1 MVIKARYKY
10 KFLWTSSTFAF
21 LMKKASAILCF
32 TLLIASTN
40 LLAQIPITK
49 DTLKVNGDS
58 VVVTATRTERKL
70 SNLTVPVTIIN
81 AKTIQQNGALRLTDI
96 LKEQT
101 GLNLTSG
108 FGAGVQ
114 LQGLNPD
121 YTIILINGEPLV
133 GRTAGVLDLNRI
145 ALGNIKKI
153 EIVKGPSSSLYG
165 SEAMAGVINIIT
177 DATNGAPLSL
187 GLRYGTYNTLDA
199 HLETKSNT
207 KNLLYQGFYNV
218 YNTDGYSIRPNSN
231 SRVTTPI
238 DRYATNQQLKW
249 HIGSRTNM
257 VINTR
262 FTQEKIQNEI
272 AVANNG
278 VTIYSIGKE
287 DIKDLN
293 LSASLNH
300 QFTNNIKT
308 SLRTYN
314 TTYDAVQNLLT
325 INGLPYRDVLNHN
338 FKRIE
343 NQTDWDINKKLQA
356 VFGIGAV
363 WEGVKS
369 SRYDSEKLRKQNDI
383 QYAFTQ
389 WEWKPSEKFT
399 IIGGLRFDNNSQ
411 FASAFSP
418 KISMLYK
425 VNQQHQFKLS
435 VGQGFKAPDFRQLF
449 LDFTNAA
456 AGSYSVFGVA
466 QAQQVIAKLD
476 ALGQIGNLFPNYYQL
491 KALKPEYSNGVHF
504 TWDWKINASSTLSV
518 QLFRNDIKNLIES
531 QQVGTYISG
540 AQIFSYLNI
549 GRAFTTGFEIEGQ
562 HKLNTHW
569 TISGG
574 YQFLVTGDK
583 DQIAEIKFGTVYTK
597 NNQGYSRLL
606 RLNEYVGLPN
616 TSKHKLQVKLN
627 YNSPK
632 GYYLNV
638 RAIYRSRWAVNNNN
652 GNEVFDIGDVFASGY
667 VALNSAAGKTF
678 KNGMGTQIGIDN
690 IGNYVDATNLPNLPG
705 RTFYASV
712 KYQFQNNK
720 NK

>member
-1 MVIKARYKY
+1 
-10 KFLWTSSTFAF
+10 
-21 LMKKASAILCF
+21 MKKSIYLIAILGF
-32 TLLIASTN
+32 FASSS
-40 LLAQIPITK
+40 LFGQMRFVK
-49 DTLKVNGDS
+49 DTLDANGDS

-177 DATNGAPLSL
+177 DAAFGAPLSM
-187 GLRYGTYNTLDA
+187 GIRYGTYNTLDA
-199 HLETKSNT
+199 NLDTKLST
-207 KNLLYQGFYNV
+207 QKIQYQGFYNL
-218 YNTDGYSIRPNSN
+218 YQTDGYSIRPNSN

-238 DRYATNQQLKW
+238 DRYATTQQLK
-249 HIGSRTNM
+249 INLTNKTSL
-257 VINTR
+257 VFNTR
-262 FTQEKIQNEI
+262 FTKEQIQNEI
-272 AVANNG
+272 AVSNNG

-287 DIKDLN
+287 DIKDAN

-300 QFTNNIKT
+300 RFSNQLKT
-308 SLRTYN
+308 SIRAYA
-314 TTYDAVQNLLT
+314 TTYDAIQNLLT

-343 NQTDWDINKKLQA
+343 NQTDWDLHKNLQA
-356 VFGIGAV
+356 VFGVGAV

-369 SRYDSEKLRKQNDI
+369 SRYDSEKVRKQNDI

-389 WEWKPSEKFT
+389 WEWKPINKFT
-399 IIGGLRFDNNSQ
+399 FIGGLRFDRNSQ
-411 FASAFSP
+411 FASALSP
-418 KISMLYK
+418 KVSMLYK
-425 VNQQHQFKLS
+425 LNAKHQFKLS
-435 VGQGFKAPDFRQLF
+435 IGQGFKAPDFRQLF

-456 AGSYSVFGVA
+456 AGSYSVFGSA
-466 QAQQVIAKLD
+466 QAQQVIARLD
-476 ALGQIGNLFPNYYQL
+476 ALGQIGNLFPSYYQL

-504 TWDWKINASSTLSV
+504 TWDWKVNAKTNLST
-518 QLFRNDIKNLIES
+518 QYFRNDIKNLIES

-540 AQIFSYLNI
+540 AQIYSYLNI
-549 GRAFTTGFEIEGQ
+549 GRAFTTGFEVEGQ
-562 HKLNTHW
+562 HQLNEKW
-569 TISGG
+569 TLSGG
-574 YQFLVTGDK
+574 YQYLVTGDK
-583 DQIAEIKFGTVYTK
+583 DQIAEIKAGTVYTK
-597 NNQGYSRLL
+597 NSQGYSRLMQ
-606 RLNEYVGLPN
+606 LNEYVGLPN
-616 TSKHKLQVKLN
+616 TSKHKVQFKVN

-632 GYYLNV
+632 GYYLNA

-652 GNEVFDIGDVFASGY
+652 GNEVFDNGDVFASGY
-667 VALNSAAGKTF
+667 LVFNTAAGKAF
-678 KNGMGTQIGIDN
+678 KNGLSVQAGIDN
-690 IGNYVDATNLPNLPG
+690 VSNYIDAANLPNLPG
-705 RTFYASV
+705 RTMFLSL
-712 KYQFQNNK
+712 KYQIQHLK
-720 NK
+720 K

>member
-1 MVIKARYKY
+1 
-10 KFLWTSSTFAF
+10 
-21 LMKKASAILCF
+21 MKKIICLF
-32 TLLIASTN
+32 LLVVLHQSN
-40 LLAQIPITK
+40 HVFGQIRFAK
-49 DTLKVNGDS
+49 DTLESNGDS

-177 DATNGAPLSL
+177 DATNGAPVSL
-187 GLRYGTYNTLDA
+187 GLRYGTYNTIDA
-199 HLETKSNT
+199 SLETKLNA
-207 KNLLYQGFYNV
+207 KNILYQGFYNT
-218 YNTDGYSIRPNSN
+218 YSTDGYSIRPNSN

-238 DRYATNQQLKW
+238 DRNSTTQQLKW
-249 HIGSRTNM
+249 NLSSKTNL
-257 VINTR
+257 VFNAR
-262 FTQEKIQNEI
+262 FTQEHIQNEI

-278 VTIYSIGKE
+278 ITIYSIGKE
-287 DIKDLN
+287 AIKDAN

-300 QFTNNIKT
+300 RFSATLKT
-308 SLRTYN
+308 SVRAYN

-325 INGLPYRDVLNHN
+325 INGLPYRDLLNHN
-338 FKRIE
+338 FKRLE
-343 NQTDWDINKKLQA
+343 NQTDWDLNKKLQA

-369 SRYDSEKLRKQNDI
+369 SRYDSEKVRKQNEI

-389 WEWKPSEKFT
+389 WEWKPTEKFT
-399 IIGGLRFDNNSQ
+399 LISGLRFDNNSQ
-411 FASAFSP
+411 FASAYSP
-418 KISMLYK
+418 KLSMLYK
-425 VNQQHQFKLS
+425 LNPQHQFKLS

-476 ALGQIGNLFPNYYQL
+476 ALGQIGNLFPSYYQL
-491 KALKPEYSNGVHF
+491 KALKPEYSTGIHF
-504 TWDWKINASSTLSV
+504 TWDWKINSRSNLSV

-540 AQIFSYLNI
+540 AQIYSYLNI
-549 GRAFTTGFEIEGQ
+549 GRAFTTGFELEGQ
-562 HKLNTHW
+562 HKLNKDW
-569 TISGG
+569 TVSGG
-574 YQFLVTGDK
+574 YQYLVTGDK
-583 DQIAEIKFGTVYTK
+583 DQIAEIKSGTVYTK
-597 NNQGYSRLL
+597 NSQGYSRLMQM
-606 RLNEYVGLPN
+606 NEYVGLPN
-616 TSKHKLQVKLN
+616 TSKHKLQLKLN

-632 GYYLNV
+632 AYYLNV

-652 GNEVFDIGDVFASGY
+652 GNEVFDNGDVFASGY
-667 VALNSAAGKTF
+667 VAFNSAAGKSF
-678 KNGMGTQIGIDN
+678 KNGLSVQAGIDN
-690 IGNYVDATNLPNLPG
+690 ISN
-705 RTFYASV
+705 
-712 KYQFQNNK
+712 
-720 NK
+720 

>member
-1 MVIKARYKY
+1 
-10 KFLWTSSTFAF
+10 
-21 LMKKASAILCF
+21 MKKTIFLTALLSILC
-32 TLLIASTN
+32 N
-40 LLAQIPITK
+40 NYLLAQLRVIN
-49 DTLKVNGDS
+49 DTLDKYGDS

-81 AKTIQQNGALRLTDI
+81 AKSIQQNGSLRLTDI

-177 DATNGAPLSL
+177 DATIGAPLTL

-199 HLETKSNT
+199 NLETKLQS
-207 KNLLYQGFYNV
+207 KKVQYQGFYNT
-218 YNTDGYSIRPNSN
+218 YHTDGYSIRPNSN

-238 DRYATNQQLKW
+238 ERYTSTQQLKW
-249 HIGSRTNM
+249 TLNSKTNL
-257 VINTR
+257 VLNSR
-262 FTQEKIQNEI
+262 FTNEKIQNEI

-287 DIKDLN
+287 DINDVN
-293 LSASLNH
+293 LSGNVNH
-300 QFTNNIKT
+300 RFSSTLKT
-308 SLRTYN
+308 SVRAYS

-338 FKRIE
+338 FKRVE
-343 NQTDWDINKKLQA
+343 NQTDWDINKNLQA
-356 VFGIGAV
+356 VFGVGAV

-369 SRYDSEKLRKQNDI
+369 SRYDSEKVRKQNDI
-383 QYAFTQ
+383 QYTFTQ
-389 WEWKPSEKFT
+389 WEWKPIEKFT
-399 IIGGLRFDNNSQ
+399 LIGGLRFDNNSQ

-418 KISMLYK
+418 KVSMLYK
-425 VNQQHQFKLS
+425 LSAKHQFRFS
-435 VGQGFKAPDFRQLF
+435 IGQGFKAPDFRQLF

-456 AGSYSVFGVA
+456 AGSYSVFGAA
-466 QAQQVIAKLD
+466 QAQQVIANLD
-476 ALGQIGNLFPNYYQL
+476 RLGQIGNLFPNYYL
-491 KALKPEYSNGVHF
+491 IKALKPEYSNGAHF
-504 TWDWKINASSTLSV
+504 TWDWKVNQQSNVSV

-531 QQVGTYISG
+531 QQIGTYISG
-540 AQIFSYLNI
+540 AQIYSYINI
-549 GRAFTTGFEIEGQ
+549 GRAFTTGFELEGQ
-562 HKLNTHW
+562 HKLNAAW
-569 TISGG
+569 TLSGG
-574 YQFLVTGDK
+574 YQYLVTGDK
-583 DQIAEIKFGTVYTK
+583 DQLAEIKAGTVYTK
-597 NNQGYSRLL
+597 NSQGYSRLL
-606 RLNEYVGLPN
+606 KLNEYVGLPN
-616 TSKHKLQVKLN
+616 TSKHKLQLKVN

-632 GYYLNV
+632 GYYLNA

-652 GNEVFDIGDVFASGY
+652 GNEVFDNGDVFASGY
-667 VALNSAAGKTF
+667 IVFNTAAGKAF
-678 KNGMGTQIGIDN
+678 KNGLSVQAGIDN
-690 IGNYVDATNLPNLPG
+690 INNYIDAANLPNLPG
-705 RTFYASV
+705 RTMFLSMR
-712 KYQFQNNK
+712 YQIQNRNK
-720 NK
+720 

>member
-1 MVIKARYKY
+1 
-10 KFLWTSSTFAF
+10 
-21 LMKKASAILCF
+21 MKKAIY
-32 TLLIASTN
+32 LIGFLGLFQESN
-40 LLAQIPITK
+40 LFAQLRFVK
-49 DTLKVNGDS
+49 DTLEANGDS

-81 AKTIQQNGALRLTDI
+81 AKTIQQNGSLRLTDI

-121 YTIILINGEPLV
+121 YTIILVNGEPLV

-177 DATNGAPLSL
+177 DATMGAPLTI
-187 GLRYGTYNTLDA
+187 GLRYGTYNTVDA
-199 HLETKSNT
+199 NLETKLTT
-207 KNLLYQGFYNV
+207 KQLQYQGFYNS
-218 YNTDGYSIRPNSN
+218 YSTDGYSIRPNSN

-238 DRYATNQQLKW
+238 DRYSTTQQLKW
-249 HIGSRTNM
+249 DLSPKTNLLL
-257 VINTR
+257 NTR
-262 FTQEKIQNEI
+262 YTKDKIQNEI
-272 AVANNG
+272 AVSNNG
-278 VTIYSIGKE
+278 ITIYSIGKE
-287 DIKDLN
+287 DINDLN
-293 LSASLNH
+293 LSATLNH
-300 QFTNNIKT
+300 RFSKALKT
-308 SLRTYN
+308 SVRAYT

-343 NQTDWDINKKLQA
+343 NQIDWDVQKNLQA
-356 VFGIGAV
+356 VIGFGAV

-369 SRYDSEKLRKQNDI
+369 SRYDSEKVRKQNEI

-389 WEWKPSEKFT
+389 WEWKPSEKLT
-399 IIGGLRFDNNSQ
+399 LIGGVRFDQNTQ
-411 FASAFSP
+411 FASAYSP
-418 KISMLYK
+418 KLSMLYK
-425 VNQQHQFKLS
+425 LNTQHQFRFS
-435 VGQGFKAPDFRQLF
+435 IGQGFKAPDFRQLF

-456 AGSYSVFGVA
+456 AGSYSVFGSA

-476 ALGQIGNLFPNYYQL
+476 ALGQIGNLFPNYYLL
-491 KALKPEYSNGVHF
+491 KALKPEYSNGLHF
-504 TWDWKINASSTLSV
+504 TWDWKINTQSSISV

-540 AQIFSYLNI
+540 AQIYSYLNI
-549 GRAFTTGFEIEGQ
+549 GRAFTTGFELEGQ
-562 HKLNTHW
+562 HKINTNW
-569 TISGG
+569 TLSGG
-574 YQFLVTGDK
+574 YQFLKTGDK
-583 DQIAEIKFGTVYTK
+583 DQIAEIKSGTVYTK
-597 NNQGYSRLL
+597 NSQGYSRLMK
-606 RLNEYVGLPN
+606 LNEYVGLPN
-616 TSKHKLQVKLN
+616 TSKHKLQVKIN

-632 GYYLNV
+632 GYYLNA

-652 GNEVFDIGDVFASGY
+652 GNEVFDNGDVFASGY

-678 KNGMGTQIGIDN
+678 KNGIGVQVGMDN
-690 IGNYVDATNLPNLPG
+690 ITNYIDAANLPNLPG
-705 RTFYASV
+705 RTFYISI
-712 KYQFQNNK
+712 KYQLQNNK

>member
-1 MVIKARYKY
+1 
-10 KFLWTSSTFAF
+10 
-21 LMKKASAILCF
+21 MKKHYFLITHL
-32 TLLIASTN
+32 TLLIAGF
-40 LLAQIPITK
+40 LQAQAPVIK
-49 DTLKVNGDS
+49 DTLDQNVDS

-81 AKTIQQNGALRLTDI
+81 AKTIQQNGSLRLTDI

-108 FGAGVQ
+108 FGAGIQ

-177 DATNGAPLSL
+177 DAAIGAPISV
-187 GLRYGTYNTLDA
+187 GLRYGTYNTIDA
-199 HLETKSNT
+199 NVETKLNSR
-207 KNLLYQGFYNV
+207 KIAYQGFYNF

-238 DRYATNQQLKW
+238 ERYTSTQQIKWQFSPKTNILLNA
-249 HIGSRTNM
+249 RYTNE
-257 VINTR
+257 
-262 FTQEKIQNEI
+262 QIQNEI

-287 DIKDLN
+287 SINDLN
-293 LSASLNH
+293 LSTTLNH
-300 QFTNNIKT
+300 RFSEKLKT
-308 SLRTYN
+308 SFRAYN
-314 TTYDAVQNLLT
+314 TSYDAVQNLLT

-343 NQTDWDINKKLQA
+343 NQTDWDIQKNLQA
-356 VFGIGAV
+356 VFGMGAV

-369 SRYDSEKLRKQNDI
+369 SRYDSEKLRKQNEI
-383 QYAFTQ
+383 HYAFTQ
-389 WEWKPSEKFT
+389 IEWKPIEKFT
-399 IIGGLRFDNNSQ
+399 FIGGVRFDNNTQ

-418 KISMLYK
+418 KVSMLYK
-425 VNQQHQFKLS
+425 LNQQHQFRLS

-456 AGSYSVFGVA
+456 AGSYSVYGVA

-476 ALGQIGNLFPNYYQL
+476 ALGQIGNLFPSYYQL
-491 KALKPEYSNGVHF
+491 KSLKPEYSNGLHF
-504 TWDWKINASSTLSV
+504 TWDWKVNDRSNISA
-518 QLFRNDIKNLIES
+518 QFFRNDITNLIES
-531 QQVGTYISG
+531 QQVGTYVTG
-540 AQIFSYLNI
+540 AQIYSYLNI
-549 GRAFTTGFEIEGQ
+549 GRAFTTGFELEGQ
-562 HKLNTHW
+562 YKLNPNW

-574 YQFLVTGDK
+574 YQYLVTGDK
-583 DQIAEIKFGTVYTK
+583 DQINEIKSGTVYTK
-597 NNQGYSRLL
+597 NSQGYSRLL
-606 RLNEYVGLPN
+606 TMKEYVGLPN
-616 TSKHKLQVKLN
+616 TSKHKLQFKLN

-632 GYYLNV
+632 GYYLNA

-652 GNEVFDIGDVFASGY
+652 GNEVFDDGDVFASGY
-667 VALNSAAGKTF
+667 VAINSATGKTF
-678 KNGMGTQIGIDN
+678 KNGLTTQAGVDN
-690 IGNYVDATNLPNLPG
+690 ITNYIDAANLPNLPG
-705 RTFYASV
+705 RTFYMSI
-712 KYQFQNNK
+712 KYQIQNRTK
-720 NK
+720 KF

>member
-1 MVIKARYKY
+1 
-10 KFLWTSSTFAF
+10 
-21 LMKKASAILCF
+21 MKKIPSAIFFLG
-32 TLLIASTN
+32 LLQATN
-40 LLAQIPITK
+40 LTAQSRVVK
-49 DTLKVNGDS
+49 DTLQSNGDS

-70 SNLTVPVTIIN
+70 NNLTVPVTIIN

-108 FGAGVQ
+108 FGAGIQ

-177 DATNGAPLSL
+177 DATMGAPLTI

-199 HLETKSNT
+199 NIETKLQS
-207 KNLLYQGFYNV
+207 KNFQYQGFVNS

-231 SRVTTPI
+231 SRVTTPVG
-238 DRYATNQQLKW
+238 RYSTTQQIKWDLSNKTNFLL
-249 HIGSRTNM
+249 NA
-257 VINTR
+257 R
-262 FTQEKIQNEI
+262 FTNEKIQNEI

-287 DIKDLN
+287 NIKDVN
-293 LSASLNH
+293 ASSSLNH
-300 QFTNNIKT
+300 RFNSTLKT
-308 SLRTYN
+308 SLRLYT

-343 NQTDWDINKKLQA
+343 NQTDWDLNKKLQ
-356 VFGIGAV
+356 VIFGAGAV

-369 SRYDSEKLRKQNDI
+369 SRYDSEKVRKQNDI

-389 WEWKPSEKFT
+389 WEWKPSEKLT
-399 IIGGLRFDNNSQ
+399 LIGGVRFDQNTQ
-411 FASAFSP
+411 FASAYSP
-418 KISMLYK
+418 KLSMLYK
-425 VNQQHQFKLS
+425 WHPQHQFRLS
-435 VGQGFKAPDFRQLF
+435 IGQGFKAPDFRQLF

-456 AGSYSVFGVA
+456 AGSYSVFGSA
-466 QAQQVIAKLD
+466 QAQQVIAKLET
-476 ALGQIGNLFPNYYQL
+476 LGQIGNLFPNYYLL
-491 KALKPEYSNGVHF
+491 KALKPEYSNGMHF
-504 TWDWKINASSTLSV
+504 TWDWKINPSSALSV

-540 AQIFSYLNI
+540 AQIYSYLNI
-549 GRAFTTGFEIEGQ
+549 GRAFTTGFEVEGQ
-562 HKLNTHW
+562 HKFSSNFTL
-569 TISGG
+569 SGG
-574 YQFLVTGDK
+574 YQYLITGDK
-583 DQIAEIKFGTVYTK
+583 DQVAEIKSGTVYTK
-597 NNQGYSRLL
+597 NSQGYSRLMK
-606 RLNEYVGLPN
+606 LNEYVGLPN
-616 TSKHKLQVKLN
+616 TSKHKLQAKIN

-638 RAIYRSRWAVNNNN
+638 RAIYRSKWAVNNNN
-652 GNEVFDIGDVFASGY
+652 GNEVFDNGDVFASGY
-667 VALNSAAGKTF
+667 VAINSAAGKSF
-678 KNGMGTQIGIDN
+678 KNGLSIQCGVDN
-690 IGNYVDATNLPNLPG
+690 ISNYIDATNLPNLPG
-705 RTFYASV
+705 RTFYTSI
-712 KYQFQNNK
+712 KYEFLQ
-720 NK
+720 

>member
-1 MVIKARYKY
+1 
-10 KFLWTSSTFAF
+10 
-21 LMKKASAILCF
+21 MKKRYFFITTL
-32 TLLIASTN
+32 TLLIEGT
-40 LLAQIPITK
+40 LQAQAPVIK
-49 DTLKVNGDS
+49 DTLYQNADS
-58 VVVTATRTERKL
+58 VVVTATRTERNL

-81 AKTIQQNGALRLTDI
+81 AKTIQQNGSLRLTDI

-108 FGAGVQ
+108 FGAGIQ

-177 DATNGAPLSL
+177 DAAI
-187 GLRYGTYNTLDA
+187 GLPISVGIRYGTYNTIDA
-199 HLETKSNT
+199 NVETKLNS
-207 KNLLYQGFYNV
+207 KNIAYQGFYNL

-238 DRYATNQQLKW
+238 ERYTSTQQLKW
-249 HIGSRTNM
+249 QFNPKTN
-257 VINTR
+257 ILLNARYTNE
-262 FTQEKIQNEI
+262 QIQNEI

-287 DIKDLN
+287 SINDLN
-293 LSASLNH
+293 LSTTLNH
-300 QFTNNIKT
+300 RFSEKLKT
-308 SLRTYN
+308 SFRAYN

-343 NQTDWDINKKLQA
+343 NQTDWDIQKNLQA
-356 VFGIGAV
+356 VFGMGAV

-369 SRYDSEKLRKQNDI
+369 SRYDSEKIRKQNEI
-383 QYAFTQ
+383 HYAFTQ
-389 WEWKPSEKFT
+389 IEWKPIEKFT
-399 IIGGLRFDNNSQ
+399 IIGGVRFDNNTQ

-418 KISMLYK
+418 KVSMLYK
-425 VNQQHQFKLS
+425 LNQQHQFRLS

-456 AGSYSVFGVA
+456 AGSYSVYGVA

-476 ALGQIGNLFPNYYQL
+476 ALGQIGNLFPSYYQL
-491 KALKPEYSNGVHF
+491 KSLKPEYSNGMHF
-504 TWDWKINASSTLSV
+504 TWDWKVNERSNISA
-518 QLFRNDIKNLIES
+518 QFFRNDITNLIES
-531 QQVGTYISG
+531 QQVGTYVTG
-540 AQIFSYLNI
+540 AQIYSYLNI
-549 GRAFTTGFEIEGQ
+549 GRAFTTGFELEGQ
-562 HKLNTHW
+562 YKLNPNW

-583 DQIAEIKFGTVYTK
+583 DQINEIKSGTVYTK
-597 NNQGYSRLL
+597 NSQGYSRLL
-606 RLNEYVGLPN
+606 TMKEYVGLPN
-616 TSKHKLQVKLN
+616 TSKHKLQFKLN

-632 GYYLNV
+632 GYYLNA

-652 GNEVFDIGDVFASGY
+652 GNEVFDNGDVFASGY
-667 VALNSAAGKTF
+667 VAINSATGKTF
-678 KNGMGTQIGIDN
+678 KNGLTAQAGVDN
-690 IGNYVDATNLPNLPG
+690 ITNYIDAANLPNLPG
-705 RTFYASV
+705 RTFYMSI
-712 KYQFQNNK
+712 KYQIQNRTK
-720 NK
+720 KF

>member
-1 MVIKARYKY
+1 MNKTHYL
-10 KFLWTSSTFAF
+10 F
-21 LMKKASAILCF
+21 
-32 TLLIASTN
+32 LLIGLFQGVN
-40 LLAQIPITK
+40 LFAQSRIVK
-49 DTLKVNGDS
+49 DTLEANGDS

-81 AKTIQQNGALRLTDI
+81 AKSIQQNGSLRLTDI

-108 FGAGVQ
+108 FGAGIQ

-177 DATNGAPLSL
+177 DAAIGSPLML
-187 GLRYGTYNTLDA
+187 GFRYGTYNTVDA
-199 HLETKSNT
+199 NLETKLNT
-207 KNLLYQGFYNV
+207 KQLQYQGFYNT
-218 YNTDGYSIRPNSN
+218 YSTDGYSIRPNSN

-238 DRYATNQQLKW
+238 DRYSTTQQLKW
-249 HIGSRTNM
+249 VLSTKTNF
-257 VINTR
+257 VLNTR

-278 VTIYSIGKE
+278 ITIYSIGKE
-287 DIKDLN
+287 DIKDIN
-293 LSASLNH
+293 LSTTLNH
-300 QFTNNIKT
+300 RFSKKLKT
-308 SLRTYN
+308 SVRGYS

-343 NQTDWDINKKLQA
+343 NQTDWDVRENLQA
-356 VFGIGAV
+356 VVGFGAV

-369 SRYDSEKLRKQNDI
+369 SRYDSEKVRKQNEI

-389 WEWKPSEKFT
+389 WEWKPSDKFT
-399 IIGGLRFDNNSQ
+399 LIGGVRFDQNTQ
-411 FASAFSP
+411 FASAYSP
-418 KISMLYK
+418 KLSMLYK
-425 VNQQHQFKLS
+425 LNPQHQFRFSL
-435 VGQGFKAPDFRQLF
+435 GQGFKAPDFRQLF

-456 AGSYSVFGVA
+456 AGSYSVFGAA

-476 ALGQIGNLFPNYYQL
+476 ALGQIGNLFPNYYLL
-491 KALKPEYSNGVHF
+491 KALKPEYSNGLHF
-504 TWDWKINASSTLSV
+504 TWDWKINSRSAISV

-540 AQIFSYLNI
+540 SQIYSYLNI
-549 GRAFTTGFEIEGQ
+549 GRAFTTGIELEGQ
-562 HKLNTHW
+562 HKLNTNW
-569 TISGG
+569 AISGG
-574 YQFLVTGDK
+574 YQFLQTGDK
-583 DQIAEIKFGTVYTK
+583 DQIAEIKSGTVYTK
-597 NNQGYSRLL
+597 NSQGYSRLMK
-606 RLNEYVGLPN
+606 LNEYVGLPN
-616 TSKHKLQVKLN
+616 TSKHKLQVKIN

-632 GYYLNV
+632 GCYLNA

-652 GNEVFDIGDVFASGY
+652 GNEVFDNGDVFASGY

-678 KNGMGTQIGIDN
+678 KNGLGIQVGIDN
-690 IGNYVDATNLPNLPG
+690 ITNYIDPANLPNLPG
-705 RTFYASV
+705 RTFYTSI
-712 KYQFQNNK
+712 KYQLQNNK

>member
-1 MVIKARYKY
+1 MQSQAQRIS
-10 KFLWTSSTFAF
+10 FTFAF
-21 LMKKASAILCF
+21 PMKKIICLFAILGLYQCTKSF
-32 TLLIASTN
+32 GQIRIA
-40 LLAQIPITK
+40 K
-49 DTLKVNGDS
+49 DTLQANGDS

-81 AKTIQQNGALRLTDI
+81 AKTIQENGALRLTDI

-177 DATNGAPLSL
+177 DATNGTPINL

-199 HLETKSNT
+199 SVETKLTTS
-207 KNLLYQGFYNV
+207 KLSYQGFYSA

-238 DRYATNQQLKW
+238 DRYATTQQLKW
-249 HIGSRTNM
+249 NLSAKTSLAF
-257 VINTR
+257 NTR
-262 FTQEKIQNEI
+262 FTNEKIQNEI
-272 AVANNG
+272 AVSNNG

-287 DIKDLN
+287 AIQDMN
-293 LSASLNH
+293 LSGTLNH
-300 QFTNNIKT
+300 RFSNTFKT
-308 SLRTYN
+308 SLRAYS

-325 INGLPYRDVLNHN
+325 INGLPYRDVLNHQ

-343 NQTDWDINKKLQA
+343 NQTDWELYKNLQA

-369 SRYDSEKLRKQNDI
+369 SRYDSEKVRKQNEI

-389 WEWKPSEKFT
+389 WEWKPTEKFT
-399 IIGGLRFDNNSQ
+399 LIGGLRFDNNSQ
-411 FASAFSP
+411 FASAYSP
-418 KISMLYK
+418 KLSMLYK
-425 VNQQHQFKLS
+425 LNAQHQFKLS

-466 QAQQVIAKLD
+466 QAQQVITKLN
-476 ALGQIGNLFPNYYQL
+476 ALGQIGNLFPAYYQL
-491 KALKPEYSNGVHF
+491 KALKPEYSNGIHF
-504 TWDWKINASSTLSV
+504 TWDWKINPRSSMSV

-531 QQVGTYISG
+531 QQVGTYVSG
-540 AQIFSYLNI
+540 AQIYSYLNI
-549 GRAFTTGFEIEGQ
+549 GRAFTTGFELEGQ
-562 HKLNTHW
+562 RKLNADW

-583 DQIAEIKFGTVYTK
+583 DQIAEIKNGTVYTK
-597 NNQGYSRLL
+597 NSQGYSRLL
-606 RLNEYVGLPN
+606 KLHEYVGLPN
-616 TSKHKLQVKLN
+616 TSKHKLQMKLN

-652 GNEVFDIGDVFASGY
+652 GNEVFDSGDVFASGY
-667 VALNSAAGKTF
+667 IAFNSAAGKTF
-678 KNGMGTQIGIDN
+678 KHGLSLQAGIDN
-690 IGNYVDATNLPNLPG
+690 MTNYIDAANLPNLPG
-705 RTFYASV
+705 RTLYMSI
-712 KYQFQNNK
+712 KYQIQNNK

>member
-1 MVIKARYKY
+1 MFGQMR
-10 KFLWTSSTFAF
+10 FA
-21 LMKKASAILCF
+21 
-32 TLLIASTN
+32 
-40 LLAQIPITK
+40 K
-49 DTLKVNGDS
+49 DTLDANGDS

-177 DATNGAPLSL
+177 DAAFGAPLSM
-187 GLRYGTYNTLDA
+187 GIRYGTYNTLDA
-199 HLETKSNT
+199 NLDTKLSNQ
-207 KNLLYQGFYNV
+207 KIQYQGFYNL
-218 YNTDGYSIRPNSN
+218 YQTDGYSIRPNSN

-238 DRYATNQQLKW
+238 DRYATTQQLKLNL
-249 HIGSRTNM
+249 SNKTSLVFNS
-257 VINTR
+257 R
-262 FTQEKIQNEI
+262 FTKEQIQNEI
-272 AVANNG
+272 AVSNNG

-287 DIKDLN
+287 NIKDAN

-300 QFTNNIKT
+300 RFSNQIKT
-308 SLRTYN
+308 SLRAYA

-343 NQTDWDINKKLQA
+343 NQTDWDLHKNLQA
-356 VFGIGAV
+356 VFGVGAV

-369 SRYDSEKLRKQNDI
+369 SRYDSEKVRKQNDI

-389 WEWKPSEKFT
+389 WEWKPIKKFT
-399 IIGGLRFDNNSQ
+399 FIGGLRFDRNSQ
-411 FASAFSP
+411 FASALSP
-418 KISMLYK
+418 KVSMLYMLNAK
-425 VNQQHQFKLS
+425 HQFKLS
-435 VGQGFKAPDFRQLF
+435 IGQGFKAPDFRQLF

-456 AGSYSVFGVA
+456 AGSYSVFGSA
-466 QAQQVIAKLD
+466 QAQQVIARLD
-476 ALGQIGNLFPNYYQL
+476 ALGQIGNLFPSYYQL
-491 KALKPEYSNGVHF
+491 RALKPEYSNGVHF
-504 TWDWKINASSTLSV
+504 TWDWKVNAKTNLSS
-518 QLFRNDIKNLIES
+518 QFFRNDIKNLIES

-540 AQIFSYLNI
+540 AQIYSYLNI

-562 HKLNTHW
+562 HQLNEKW
-569 TISGG
+569 TLSGG
-574 YQFLVTGDK
+574 YQYLVTGDK
-583 DQIAEIKFGTVYTK
+583 DQIAEIKAGTVYTK
-597 NNQGYSRLL
+597 NSKGYSRLMQ
-606 RLNEYVGLPN
+606 LNEYVGLPN
-616 TSKHKLQVKLN
+616 TSKHKLQFKVN

-632 GYYLNV
+632 GYYLNA

-652 GNEVFDIGDVFASGY
+652 GNEVFDNGDVFASGY
-667 VALNSAAGKTF
+667 MVFNTAAGKAF
-678 KNGMGTQIGIDN
+678 KNGLSVQAGIDN
-690 IGNYVDATNLPNLPG
+690 VSNYIDAANLPNLPG
-705 RTFYASV
+705 RTMFLSL
-712 KYQFQNNK
+712 KYQIQHLK
-720 NK
+720 K

>member
-1 MVIKARYKY
+1 
-10 KFLWTSSTFAF
+10 
-21 LMKKASAILCF
+21 MKKTIY
-32 TLLIASTN
+32 LIGFLGLFQGSN
-40 LLAQIPITK
+40 LFAQLRFVK
-49 DTLKVNGDS
+49 DTLEANGDS

-177 DATNGAPLSL
+177 DATVGSPITM
-187 GLRYGTYNTLDA
+187 GLRYGTYNTIDA
-199 HLETKSNT
+199 NLETKLNT
-207 KNLLYQGFYNV
+207 KQLQYQGFYNS
-218 YNTDGYSIRPNSN
+218 YSTDGYSIRPNSN

-238 DRYATNQQLKW
+238 DRYATTQQLKW
-249 HIGSRTNM
+249 SPSSNTSLLL
-257 VINTR
+257 NTR
-262 FTQEKIQNEI
+262 FTKEKIQNEI
-272 AVANNG
+272 AVSNNG
-278 VTIYSIGKE
+278 ITIYSIGKE
-287 DIKDLN
+287 DINDLN
-293 LSASLNH
+293 LSATLNH
-300 QFTNNIKT
+300 RFSKALKT
-308 SLRTYN
+308 SVRAYT

-325 INGLPYRDVLNHN
+325 INGLPYRDLLNHN
-338 FKRIE
+338 FKRLE
-343 NQTDWDINKKLQA
+343 NQTDWDLNKKLQA

-369 SRYDSEKLRKQNDI
+369 SRYDSEKVRKQNEI

-389 WEWKPSEKFT
+389 WEWKPSEKLT
-399 IIGGLRFDNNSQ
+399 LIGGVRFDQNTQ
-411 FASAFSP
+411 FASAYSP
-418 KISMLYK
+418 KLSMLYK
-425 VNQQHQFKLS
+425 LNTQHQFRFS
-435 VGQGFKAPDFRQLF
+435 IGQGFKAPDFRQLF

-456 AGSYSVFGVA
+456 AGSYSVFGSA

-476 ALGQIGNLFPNYYQL
+476 ALGQIGNLFPNYYLL
-491 KALKPEYSNGVHF
+491 KALKPEYSNGLHF
-504 TWDWKINASSTLSV
+504 TWDWKINMQSSISV

-540 AQIFSYLNI
+540 AQIYSYLNI
-549 GRAFTTGFEIEGQ
+549 GRAFTTGFELEGQ
-562 HKLNTHW
+562 HKINTNW
-569 TISGG
+569 TLSGG
-574 YQFLVTGDK
+574 YQFLQTGDK
-583 DQIAEIKFGTVYTK
+583 DQIAEIKSGTVYTK
-597 NNQGYSRLL
+597 NSQGYSRLMK
-606 RLNEYVGLPN
+606 LNEYVGLPN
-616 TSKHKLQVKLN
+616 TSRHKLQVKIN

-632 GYYLNV
+632 GYYLNA

-652 GNEVFDIGDVFASGY
+652 GNEVFDNGDVFASGY

-678 KNGMGTQIGIDN
+678 KNGIGFQVGIDN
-690 IGNYVDATNLPNLPG
+690 ITNYIDAANLPNLPG
-705 RTFYASV
+705 RTFYTSI
-712 KYQFQNNK
+712 KYQLQNNK

>member
-1 MVIKARYKY
+1 
-10 KFLWTSSTFAF
+10 
-21 LMKKASAILCF
+21 MKKTIY
-32 TLLIASTN
+32 LIGFLGLFQGSN
-40 LLAQIPITK
+40 LFAQLRFVK
-49 DTLKVNGDS
+49 DTLEANGDS

-81 AKTIQQNGALRLTDI
+81 AKTIQQNGSLRLTDI

-121 YTIILINGEPLV
+121 YTIILVNGEPLV

-177 DATNGAPLSL
+177 DATMGAPLTI
-187 GLRYGTYNTLDA
+187 GLRYGTYNTVDA
-199 HLETKSNT
+199 NLETKLTT
-207 KNLLYQGFYNV
+207 KQLQYQGFYNS
-218 YNTDGYSIRPNSN
+218 YSTDGYSIRPNSN

-238 DRYATNQQLKW
+238 DRYSTTQQLKW
-249 HIGSRTNM
+249 DLSPKTNLLL
-257 VINTR
+257 NTR
-262 FTQEKIQNEI
+262 YTKDKIQNEI
-272 AVANNG
+272 AVSNNG
-278 VTIYSIGKE
+278 ITIYSIGKE
-287 DIKDLN
+287 DINDLN
-293 LSASLNH
+293 LSATLNH
-300 QFTNNIKT
+300 RFSKALKT
-308 SLRTYN
+308 SVRAYT

-343 NQTDWDINKKLQA
+343 NQIDWDVQKNLQA
-356 VFGIGAV
+356 VIGFGAV

-369 SRYDSEKLRKQNDI
+369 SRYDSEKVRKQNEI

-389 WEWKPSEKFT
+389 WEWKPSEKLT
-399 IIGGLRFDNNSQ
+399 LIGGVRFDQNTQ
-411 FASAFSP
+411 FASAYSP
-418 KISMLYK
+418 KLSMLYK
-425 VNQQHQFKLS
+425 LNTQHQFRFS
-435 VGQGFKAPDFRQLF
+435 IGQGFKAPDFRQLF

-456 AGSYSVFGVA
+456 AGSYSVFGSA

-476 ALGQIGNLFPNYYQL
+476 ALGQIGNLFPNYYLL
-491 KALKPEYSNGVHF
+491 KALKPEYSNGLHF
-504 TWDWKINASSTLSV
+504 TWDWKINTQSSISV

-540 AQIFSYLNI
+540 AQIYSYLNI
-549 GRAFTTGFEIEGQ
+549 GRAFTTGFELEGQ
-562 HKLNTHW
+562 HKINTNW
-569 TISGG
+569 TLSGG
-574 YQFLVTGDK
+574 YQFLQTGDK
-583 DQIAEIKFGTVYTK
+583 DQIAEIKSGTVYTK
-597 NNQGYSRLL
+597 NSQGYSRLMK
-606 RLNEYVGLPN
+606 LNEYVGLPN
-616 TSKHKLQVKLN
+616 TSRHKLQVKIN

-632 GYYLNV
+632 GYYLNA

-652 GNEVFDIGDVFASGY
+652 GNEVFDNGDVFASGY

-678 KNGMGTQIGIDN
+678 KNGIVFQVGIDN
-690 IGNYVDATNLPNLPG
+690 ITNYIDAANLPNLPG
-705 RTFYASV
+705 RTFYTSI
-712 KYQFQNNK
+712 KYQLQNNK

>member
-1 MVIKARYKY
+1 
-10 KFLWTSSTFAF
+10 
-21 LMKKASAILCF
+21 MKKSIYLTAILGLF
-32 TLLIASTN
+32 TSNSLFG
-40 LLAQIPITK
+40 QMRFVK
-49 DTLKVNGDS
+49 DTLDANGDS

-177 DATNGAPLSL
+177 DAAFGAPLSM
-187 GLRYGTYNTLDA
+187 GIRYGTYNTLDA
-199 HLETKSNT
+199 NLDTKLST
-207 KNLLYQGFYNV
+207 QKIQYQGFYNL
-218 YNTDGYSIRPNSN
+218 YQTDGYSIRPNSN

-238 DRYATNQQLKW
+238 DRYATTQQLKLNL
-249 HIGSRTNM
+249 SNKTNL
-257 VINTR
+257 VFNTR
-262 FTQEKIQNEI
+262 FTKEQIQNEI
-272 AVANNG
+272 AVSNNG

-287 DIKDLN
+287 DIKDAN

-300 QFTNNIKT
+300 RFSNQLKT
-308 SLRTYN
+308 SLRAYA

-338 FKRIE
+338 FKRFE
-343 NQTDWDINKKLQA
+343 NQTDWDLHKNLQA
-356 VFGIGAV
+356 VFGVGAV

-369 SRYDSEKLRKQNDI
+369 SRYDSESVRKQNDI

-389 WEWKPSEKFT
+389 WEWKPIEKFT
-399 IIGGLRFDNNSQ
+399 FIGGLRFDRNSQ
-411 FASAFSP
+411 FASAMSP
-418 KISMLYK
+418 KVSMLYK
-425 VNQQHQFKLS
+425 LNTKHQFKLS
-435 VGQGFKAPDFRQLF
+435 IGQGFKAPDFRQLF

-456 AGSYSVFGVA
+456 AGSYSVFGSA
-466 QAQQVIAKLD
+466 QAQQVIARLD
-476 ALGQIGNLFPNYYQL
+476 ALGQIGNLFPSYYQL

-504 TWDWKINASSTLSV
+504 TWDWKVNDRTNLST
-518 QLFRNDIKNLIES
+518 QFFRNDIKNLIES

-540 AQIFSYLNI
+540 AQIYSYLNI
-549 GRAFTTGFEIEGQ
+549 GRAFTTGFEVEGQ
-562 HKLNTHW
+562 HQLNEKW
-569 TISGG
+569 TLSGG
-574 YQFLVTGDK
+574 YQYLVTGDK
-583 DQIAEIKFGTVYTK
+583 DQIAEIKAGTVYTK
-597 NNQGYSRLL
+597 NSQGYSRLL
-606 RLNEYVGLPN
+606 QLNEYVGLPN
-616 TSKHKLQVKLN
+616 TSKHKFQFKVN

-632 GYYLNV
+632 GYYLNA
-638 RAIYRSRWAVNNNN
+638 RAIYRSKWAVNNNN
-652 GNEVFDIGDVFASGY
+652 GNEVFDNGDVFASGY
-667 VALNSAAGKTF
+667 MVFNTAAGKAF
-678 KNGMGTQIGIDN
+678 KNGLSVQAGIYN
-690 IGNYVDATNLPNLPG
+690 ISNYIDAANLPNLPG
-705 RTFYASV
+705 RTMFLSL
-712 KYQFQNNK
+712 KYQIQNFNK
-720 NK
+720 

>member
-1 MVIKARYKY
+1 
-10 KFLWTSSTFAF
+10 
-21 LMKKASAILCF
+21 MKKTIY
-32 TLLIASTN
+32 LIGFLGLFQGSN
-40 LLAQIPITK
+40 LFAQLRFVK
-49 DTLKVNGDS
+49 DTLEANGDS

-177 DATNGAPLSL
+177 DATVGSPITM
-187 GLRYGTYNTLDA
+187 GLRYGTYNTIDA
-199 HLETKSNT
+199 NLETKLNT
-207 KNLLYQGFYNV
+207 KQLQYQGFYNS
-218 YNTDGYSIRPNSN
+218 YSTDGYSIRPNSN

-238 DRYATNQQLKW
+238 DRYATTQQLKW
-249 HIGSRTNM
+249 SPSAKTSLLL
-257 VINTR
+257 NTR
-262 FTQEKIQNEI
+262 FTKEKIQNEI

-278 VTIYSIGKE
+278 ITIYSIGKE
-287 DIKDLN
+287 DINDLN
-293 LSASLNH
+293 LSATLNH
-300 QFTNNIKT
+300 RFSKALKT
-308 SLRTYN
+308 SIRTYS

-343 NQTDWDINKKLQA
+343 NQTDWDVRNNLQA
-356 VFGIGAV
+356 VIGFGAV

-369 SRYDSEKLRKQNDI
+369 SRYDSEKLRKQNEI

-389 WEWKPSEKFT
+389 WEWKPSEKLT
-399 IIGGLRFDNNSQ
+399 LIGGVRFDQNTQ
-411 FASAFSP
+411 FASAYSP
-418 KISMLYK
+418 KLSMLYK
-425 VNQQHQFKLS
+425 LNAQHQFRFS

-456 AGSYSVFGVA
+456 AGSYSVFGAA

-476 ALGQIGNLFPNYYQL
+476 ALGQIGNLFPNYYLL
-491 KALKPEYSNGVHF
+491 KALKPEYSNGLHF
-504 TWDWKINASSTLSV
+504 TWDWKINMQSSISV

-540 AQIFSYLNI
+540 AQIYSYLNI
-549 GRAFTTGFEIEGQ
+549 GRAFTTGFELEGQ
-562 HKLNTHW
+562 HKINTNW
-569 TISGG
+569 TLSGG
-574 YQFLVTGDK
+574 YQFLQTGDK
-583 DQIAEIKFGTVYTK
+583 DQIAEIKSGTVYTK
-597 NNQGYSRLL
+597 NSQGYSRLMK
-606 RLNEYVGLPN
+606 LNEYVGLPN
-616 TSKHKLQVKLN
+616 TSKHKLQVKIN

-632 GYYLNV
+632 GYYLNA

-652 GNEVFDIGDVFASGY
+652 GNEVFDNGDVFASGY

-678 KNGMGTQIGIDN
+678 KNGIGFQVGIDN
-690 IGNYVDATNLPNLPG
+690 ITNYIDAANLPNLPG
-705 RTFYASV
+705 RTFYTSI
-712 KYQFQNNK
+712 KYQLQNNK

>member
-1 MVIKARYKY
+1 
-10 KFLWTSSTFAF
+10 
-21 LMKKASAILCF
+21 MKKSIYLTAILGLF
-32 TLLIASTN
+32 ASN
-40 LLAQIPITK
+40 SLFGQMRIVK
-49 DTLKVNGDS
+49 DTLDANGDS

-81 AKTIQQNGALRLTDI
+81 AITIQQNGALRLTDI

-177 DATNGAPLSL
+177 DAAFGAPLSM
-187 GLRYGTYNTLDA
+187 GIRYGTYNTLDA
-199 HLETKSNT
+199 NLDTKLST
-207 KNLLYQGFYNV
+207 QKIQYQGFYNL
-218 YNTDGYSIRPNSN
+218 YQTDGYSIRPNSN

-238 DRYATNQQLKW
+238 DRYATTQQLKLNL
-249 HIGSRTNM
+249 SNKTNL
-257 VINTR
+257 VFNSR
-262 FTQEKIQNEI
+262 FTKEQIQNEI
-272 AVANNG
+272 AVSNNG

-287 DIKDLN
+287 DIKDAN

-300 QFTNNIKT
+300 RFSNQLKT
-308 SLRTYN
+308 SLRAYA

-338 FKRIE
+338 FKRFE
-343 NQTDWDINKKLQA
+343 NQTDWDLHKNLQA
-356 VFGIGAV
+356 VFGVGAV

-369 SRYDSEKLRKQNDI
+369 SRYDSESVRKQNDI

-389 WEWKPSEKFT
+389 WEWKPIEKFT
-399 IIGGLRFDNNSQ
+399 FIGGLRFDRNSQ
-411 FASAFSP
+411 FASAMSP
-418 KISMLYK
+418 KVSMLYK
-425 VNQQHQFKLS
+425 LNTKHQFKLS
-435 VGQGFKAPDFRQLF
+435 IGQGFKAPDFRQLF

-456 AGSYSVFGVA
+456 AGSYSVFGSA
-466 QAQQVIAKLD
+466 QAQQVIARLD
-476 ALGQIGNLFPNYYQL
+476 ALGQIGNLFPSYYQL

-504 TWDWKINASSTLSV
+504 TWDWKVNARTNLST
-518 QLFRNDIKNLIES
+518 QFFRNDIKNLIES

-540 AQIFSYLNI
+540 AQIYSYLNI
-549 GRAFTTGFEIEGQ
+549 GRAFTTGFEVEGQ
-562 HKLNTHW
+562 HQLNEKW
-569 TISGG
+569 TLSGG
-574 YQFLVTGDK
+574 YQYLVTGDK
-583 DQIAEIKFGTVYTK
+583 DQIAEIKAGTVYTK
-597 NNQGYSRLL
+597 NSQGYSRLMQ
-606 RLNEYVGLPN
+606 LNEYVGLPN
-616 TSKHKLQVKLN
+616 TSKHKFQFKVN

-632 GYYLNV
+632 GYYLNA

-652 GNEVFDIGDVFASGY
+652 GNEVFDNGDVFASGY
-667 VALNSAAGKTF
+667 MVFNTAAGKAF
-678 KNGMGTQIGIDN
+678 KNGLSVQAGIDN
-690 IGNYVDATNLPNLPG
+690 ISNYIDAANLPNLPG
-705 RTFYASV
+705 RTMFLSL
-712 KYQFQNNK
+712 KYQIQNFNK
-720 NK
+720 

>member
-1 MVIKARYKY
+1 
-10 KFLWTSSTFAF
+10 
-21 LMKKASAILCF
+21 MKKTIY
-32 TLLIASTN
+32 LIGFLGLFQGSN
-40 LLAQIPITK
+40 LFAQLRFVK
-49 DTLKVNGDS
+49 DTLEVNGDS

-81 AKTIQQNGALRLTDI
+81 AKTIQQNGSIRLTDI

-145 ALGNIKKI
+145 SLGNIKKI

-177 DATNGAPLSL
+177 DASVGSPITM
-187 GLRYGTYNTLDA
+187 GLRYGTYHTIDA
-199 HLETKSNT
+199 NLETKLNT
-207 KNLLYQGFYNV
+207 KQVQYQGFYNS
-218 YNTDGYSIRPNSN
+218 YSTDGYSIRPNSN

-238 DRYATNQQLKW
+238 DRYATTQQLKW
-249 HIGSRTNM
+249 SPSSNTSLLL
-257 VINTR
+257 NTR
-262 FTQEKIQNEI
+262 FTKEKIQNEI

-287 DIKDLN
+287 DINDLN
-293 LSASLNH
+293 LSATLNH
-300 QFTNNIKT
+300 RFSKALKT
-308 SLRTYN
+308 SVRTYS
-314 TTYDAVQNLLT
+314 TTYDAVQNLLM

-343 NQTDWDINKKLQA
+343 NQTDWDVRKNLQ
-356 VFGIGAV
+356 VVIGFGAV

-369 SRYDSEKLRKQNDI
+369 SRYDSEKLRKQNEI

-389 WEWKPSEKFT
+389 WEWKPLEKLT
-399 IIGGLRFDNNSQ
+399 LIGGVRFDKNTQ

-418 KISMLYK
+418 KLSMLYK
-425 VNQQHQFKLS
+425 LNTQHQFRFS
-435 VGQGFKAPDFRQLF
+435 IGQGFKAPDFRQLF

-456 AGSYSVFGVA
+456 AGSYSVFGSA

-476 ALGQIGNLFPNYYQL
+476 ALGQIGNLFPNYYLL
-491 KALKPEYSNGVHF
+491 KALKPEYSNGLHF
-504 TWDWKINASSTLSV
+504 TWDWKINTQSSISV

-540 AQIFSYLNI
+540 AQIYSYLNI
-549 GRAFTTGFEIEGQ
+549 GRAFTTGFELEGQ
-562 HKLNTHW
+562 HKINTNW
-569 TISGG
+569 TLSGG
-574 YQFLVTGDK
+574 YQYLQTGDK
-583 DQIAEIKFGTVYTK
+583 DQIAEIKSGTVYTK
-597 NNQGYSRLL
+597 NSQGYSRLMKL
-606 RLNEYVGLPN
+606 SEYVGLPN
-616 TSKHKLQVKLN
+616 TSKHKLQVKIN

-652 GNEVFDIGDVFASGY
+652 GNEVFDNGDVFASGY

-678 KNGMGTQIGIDN
+678 KNGIGVQVGMDN
-690 IGNYVDATNLPNLPG
+690 ITNYIDAANLPNLPG
-705 RTFYASV
+705 RTFYTSI
-712 KYQFQNNK
+712 KYQLQNNK

>member
-1 MVIKARYKY
+1 
-10 KFLWTSSTFAF
+10 
-21 LMKKASAILCF
+21 MKKSSYFFLLFGLLYGTAS
-32 TLLIASTN
+32 N
-40 LLAQIPITK
+40 AQTGIIK
-49 DTLKVNGDS
+49 DTVEANGDS

-177 DATNGAPLSL
+177 DASYGAPIAV

-199 HLETKSNT
+199 NLETKWNT
-207 KNLLYQGFYNV
+207 KNVLYQGFYNV
-218 YNTDGYSIRPNSN
+218 YSTDGYSIRPNSN

-238 DRYATNQQLKW
+238 DRYSTTQQLKLN
-249 HIGSRTNM
+249 ISTKTNL
-257 VINTR
+257 VFNTR
-262 FTQEKIQNEI
+262 FTQEQIQNEI
-272 AVANNG
+272 AVSNNG

-287 DIKDLN
+287 SIKDAN

-300 QFTNNIKT
+300 RFSTTLKT
-308 SLRTYN
+308 SIRGYT
-314 TTYDAVQNLLT
+314 TTYDAVQNLVT

-338 FKRIE
+338 FKRLE
-343 NQTDWDINKKLQA
+343 NQTDWDIQKKLQA

-369 SRYDSEKLRKQNDI
+369 SRYDSEQIRKQNEI

-389 WEWKPSEKFT
+389 WEWKPTEKFT
-399 IIGGLRFDNNSQ
+399 FIGGLRFDNNTQ
-411 FASAFSP
+411 FASALSP
-418 KISMLYK
+418 KVSMLYK
-425 VNQQHQFKLS
+425 LNPQHQFKLS
-435 VGQGFKAPDFRQLF
+435 IGQGFKAPDFRQLF

-476 ALGQIGNLFPNYYQL
+476 ALGQIGNLFPSYYQL

-504 TWDWKINASSTLSV
+504 TWDWKINTRSNVSV
-518 QLFRNDIKNLIES
+518 QFFRNDIKNLIES

-540 AQIFSYLNI
+540 AQIYSYLNI
-549 GRAFTTGFEIEGQ
+549 GRAFTTGFELEGQ
-562 HKLNTHW
+562 HQLNKTL
-569 TISGG
+569 TLSGG
-574 YQFLVTGDK
+574 YQYLVTGDK
-583 DQIAEIKFGTVYTK
+583 DQIAEIKSGTVYTK
-597 NNQGYSRLL
+597 NSQGYSRLL
-606 RLNEYVGLPN
+606 KLNEYVGLPN
-616 TSKHKLQVKLN
+616 TSKHKLQIKLN

-652 GNEVFDIGDVFASGY
+652 GNEVFDNGDVFASGY
-667 VALNSAAGKTF
+667 VAINSAAGKTF
-678 KNGMGTQIGIDN
+678 KNGLNIQAGIDN
-690 IGNYVDATNLPNLPG
+690 ITNYIDAANLPNLPG
-705 RTFYASV
+705 RTLYMSV
-712 KYQFQNNK
+712 KYQIQNRTK
-720 NK
+720 KF